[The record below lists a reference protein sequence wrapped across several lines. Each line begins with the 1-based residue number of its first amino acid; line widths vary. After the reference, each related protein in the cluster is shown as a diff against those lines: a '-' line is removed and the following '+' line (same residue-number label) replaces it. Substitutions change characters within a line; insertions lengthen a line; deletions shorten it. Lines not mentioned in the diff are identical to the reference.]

1 MKIYTQV
8 TTEEIPRGAQTEEV
22 SLCFDDRKRGR
33 LKVSCANQQQIGIQ
47 IERGQ
52 VLRDGTVLSDDGGSY
67 LVIHASNE
75 AVSTAYIDMPLLFA
89 RGSYHLGNR
98 HVPLQIGDGFL
109 RYQQDYVLDD
119 MLSGLG
125 IDVIHEQAVFEPENG
140 AYAKA
145 GHSHSHSDV
154 HDHQHQHNGQSH
166 HHDH

>member
-8 TTEEIPRGAQTEEV
+8 TTKEIPSGAQTDEI

-33 LKVSCANQQQIGIQ
+33 LKVSCANQQQVGIQ
-47 IERGQ
+47 IERGL
-52 VLRDGTVLSDDGGSY
+52 VLRDATVLTDGGGSY
-67 LVIHASNE
+67 LIIRASDE
-75 AVSTAYIDMPLLFA
+75 AVSTAYIDLPLLFA

-98 HVPLQIGDGFL
+98 HVPLQLGDGFL

-145 GHSHSHSDV
+145 GHSHSHPSDD
-154 HDHQHQHNGQSH
+154 HDHQHSKHSH
-166 HHDH
+166 QHDH